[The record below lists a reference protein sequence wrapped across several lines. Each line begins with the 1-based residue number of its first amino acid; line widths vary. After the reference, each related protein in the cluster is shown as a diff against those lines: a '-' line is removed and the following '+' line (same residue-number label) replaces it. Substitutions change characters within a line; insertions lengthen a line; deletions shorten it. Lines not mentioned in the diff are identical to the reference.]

1 LCGTRLA
8 DIVTMPI
15 VLFPV
20 HYQRDPVWQQRL
32 EAISDLKGPHFHA
45 GLAAMEYAQY
55 LFDLQHTTARTV
67 VQQCLGM
74 AAYEERNITIS
85 HKLAQLKC
93 ENDLLR
99 GGTIPPSD

>member
-1 LCGTRLA
+1 
-8 DIVTMPI
+8 MPI

-45 GLAAMEYAQY
+45 GLAAMAEYAQY